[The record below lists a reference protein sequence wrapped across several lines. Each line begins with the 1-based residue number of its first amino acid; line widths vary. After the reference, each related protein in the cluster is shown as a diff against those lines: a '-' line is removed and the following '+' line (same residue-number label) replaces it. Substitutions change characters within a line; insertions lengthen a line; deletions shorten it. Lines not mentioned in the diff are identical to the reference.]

1 MLFGFQ
7 LTRPFAIGAAV
18 VCCAFYLYFGHFNQV
33 LLLNQSSQA
42 DEAINLINRRD
53 TSESGELLEQ
63 HSDREG
69 AAESGAAADMQRVA
83 VTIAHPAAGK

>member
-53 TSESGELLEQ
+53 PSESGELLEQ

-69 AAESGAAADMQRVA
+69 AAESDAERQRVA
-83 VTIAHPAAGK
+83 VAIAHPADGK